1 MKNKHDSLGMAD
13 GAKML
18 NRELLSSVSDI
29 ITAPSKKPT
38 QFTRSAL
45 SYHLQQRRQHR
56 WASAETNQADE
67 FY

>member
-1 MKNKHDSLGMAD
+1 MKNKHDILGMAD
-13 GAKML
+13 GARLL
-18 NRELLSSVSDI
+18 NRELLSSVGDI

-56 WASAETNQADE
+56 WASADTNEADE
-67 FY
+67 LH